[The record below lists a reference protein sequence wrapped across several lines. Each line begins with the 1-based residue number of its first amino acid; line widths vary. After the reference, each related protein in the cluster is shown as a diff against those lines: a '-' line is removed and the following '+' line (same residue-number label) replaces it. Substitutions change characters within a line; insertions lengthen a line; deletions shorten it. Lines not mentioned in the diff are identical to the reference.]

1 MSGKVCKGC
10 GEVKPLDEFYRHKA
24 MRDGHLNKCR
34 TCHSAATLRDH
45 YKRRAVKPDFLD
57 TSEFELEDVPTME
70 RSDMIAWAA
79 ERYGKVKPSPDD
91 ILMAKWPKYVEHDRE
106 HVKGYH
112 ADSIQVDRIVVAR
125 IIATAPRCMVC
136 DTPMPGHHNKK
147 YCSPECVAA
156 VTREQKAKCLASLA
170 SKLTP
175 EERERIVELR
185 TTTDMTLIE
194 LAASV
199 KRSVDTVRKVL
210 DAAGIR
216 GGSPRP
222 RGSNSMSQSL
232 GAA

>member
-1 MSGKVCKGC
+1 MTGKVCKVC
-10 GEVKPLDEFYRHKA
+10 GETKPLAEYYRHRT

-34 TCHSAATLRDH
+34 ACHSAATLRDH
-45 YKRRAVKPDFLD
+45 NRRKAAKPEFLD
-57 TSEFELEDVPTME
+57 LADFELEAVPTMA
-70 RSDMIAWAA
+70 RRDMIAWAA
-79 ERYGKVKPSPDD
+79 TRYGKVKPSPDD
-91 ILMAKWPKYVEHDRE
+91 ILMARWPKYDEHDRE
-106 HVKGYH
+106 HVNGYH
-112 ADSIQVDRIVVAR
+112 ADSVQVDRIVMAR
-125 IIATAPRCMVC
+125 IIADAPRCMVC
-136 DTPMPGHHNKK
+136 DTPMPGHHNRK

-185 TTTDMTLIE
+185 TTTSMTLTE
-194 LAASV
+194 LAATV